1 MATESKC
8 PICGSG
14 AVVGEFVT
22 QTHVQCERCGNF
34 FLGSRAAKII
44 GNLSKPQWVTIS
56 GWIRENQDVKITEPM
71 LPFLEALRMP
81 SVGEKAES
89 LLRHLAKKFPAPGQ
103 TFSIDDLALN
113 QELQGVARAE
123 TGEELRFLFYRYLR
137 DEKQF
142 VLQDN
147 SVGPGPRYIGWN
159 IGPKGWSFLD
169 SLRQPN
175 PESHIGFI
183 AIWFDDSVTSAWK
196 AIDKAIATAGYSP
209 FRVDQKQHNNKIDD
223 EIVAAIRRSK
233 FLVADFTGHRGG
245 VYFESGL
252 AMGLGLPVIWLCR
265 HDELKKTHFDTRQYN
280 FIVWTDD
287 KLPELTNALLKRIEA
302 TIGRGPLPPPAMS

>member
-34 FLGSRAAKII
+34 FLGSRAAKVI

-56 GWIRENQDVKITEPM
+56 GWIRENQNVKITETM
-71 LPFLEALRMP
+71 LPFLEALQMP

-89 LLRHLAKKFPAPGQ
+89 LLRHLAKNFPIPGQ
-103 TFSIDDLALN
+103 DFSFDDLALN

-123 TGEELRFLFYRYLR
+123 TSE
-137 DEKQF
+137 
-142 VLQDN
+142 
-147 SVGPGPRYIGWN
+147 GPGPRYLRYVIA
-159 IGPKGWSFLD
+159 PKGWAFLD

-175 PESHIGFI
+175 PQSHVGFI
-183 AIWFDDSVTSAWK
+183 AMWFDESVSATWG
-196 AIDKAIATAGYSP
+196 AIDDAIRKAGYSP
-209 FRVDQKQHNNKIDD
+209 LRIDQKQHNNKIDD
-223 EIVAAIRRSK
+223 EIVAAIRRSR
-233 FLVADFTGHRGG
+233 FLVADFTGQRGG

-252 AMGLGLPVIWLCR
+252 AMGLGLPVVWLC
-265 HDELKKTHFDTRQYN
+265 HYDELKETHFDTRQYN
-280 FIVWTDD
+280 FIVWQPD
-287 KLPELTNALLKRIEA
+287 KLPELTEALWKRLEA
-302 TIGRGPLPPPAMS
+302 TIGRGPLTPTAPP